1 MIRLRS
7 WNRLAFWYELD
18 PGIGDFRSHFGPLAR
33 WSKKFDGVASVEKVD
48 GVGRT
53 LFSVYRDDGD
63 VFLQLGGQRW
73 SLDSTDL
80 RLSFDL
86 DLPQGAGV
94 FTVQRENKVECSCV
108 CRYRWK
114 TFVAGVGVT
123 YDDLDLWYDFF
134 PAAVSQLKLPYQG
147 ELWQVP
153 ERD

>member
-7 WNRLAFWYELD
+7 WNRLGFWYELD
-18 PGIGDFRSHFGPLAR
+18 PGSGDFRSHFSPLAR
-33 WSKKFDGVASVEKVD
+33 WTKKLEGVASVEKVD

-53 LFSVYRDDGD
+53 LFSVYRDDTG
-63 VFLQLGGQRW
+63 VFLQLGVQRW

-86 DLPQGAGV
+86 DLRQAAGV
-94 FTVQRENKVECSCV
+94 FTVQREDNVEYSCV

-114 TFVAGVGVT
+114 TFVARLDVT

-147 ELWQVP
+147 EVWQVP